1 MIAERVEWLRSAAKD
16 MKPLGEPL
24 RRRIRAA
31 IKEYQKTGYGDVVPV
46 IGNEP
51 VMRLRVGD
59 WRVFFHIENDALR
72 VLRVLPRGSAYAP

>member
-1 MIAERVEWLRSAAKD
+1 MIAERVEWTRSAAKD
-16 MKPLGEPL
+16 MKRLGEPL

-31 IKEYQKTGYGDVVPV
+31 IEEYRTTGHGDVVPV

-51 VMRLRVGD
+51 VRRLRVGE
-59 WRVFFHIENDALR
+59 WRVFFCIENDALC